1 MPVSDPLFNLIFFLR
16 PLENHED
23 WPLPSPLSFLLITK
37 KVYFEVSFLF
47 CLVFYFLYFI
57 FSRINSFYFKIK
69 YFSQKIILKIY
80 LKKLIRV
87 LRIKISFYLFIYLKI
102 ICNHILFGSHPSR
115 FSTKILVLNKNTN
128 QSLWSQINGIIL
140 G

>member
-1 MPVSDPLFNLIFFLR
+1 MPASDPSFNLIFFLR

-37 KVYFEVSFLF
+37 KKFYFEVSYLF

-57 FSRINSFYFKIK
+57 FSQINSFYFKIK

-80 LKKLIRV
+80 FKNSLESSGSKSFFILKNNMQPYFVRFASFSVSNKEFGFEQKHESKLV
-87 LRIKISFYLFIYLKI
+87 VP
-102 ICNHILFGSHPSR
+102 N
-115 FSTKILVLNKNTN
+115 
-128 QSLWSQINGIIL
+128 NGIIL